1 MVIEPD
7 TYEEH
12 LVESAP
18 LAQAMR
24 AQRANLLCWC
34 IYLVG
39 NLDIAE
45 DLVQET
51 LAAAWRSKRRPAHA
65 EEYPAWL
72 AGIARNVCWSWKRRQ
87 RRESLR
93 LVPLVDREALFDAT
107 NASSAESSYDLEIDL
122 EREELALLLDRAL
135 AQLPADTREALIRKY
150 IDESPL
156 AEIAAR
162 LGLTT
167 GATAARLHRGKL
179 ALRRLFTTTLRA
191 EAASYGLV
199 SPEDEEWRQTRIWCP
214 SCGAQRLLGRL
225 ASDEGLLMLR
235 CPACFER
242 SQTNLASWTD
252 PSLFRGMKSYRS
264 SLSRLSRY
272 AHGYYRRGLATGM
285 AHCVSCGHEAPVR
298 RAYKAELPQKAGEI
312 TGIIISCPACKRTA
326 LVGLNGLL
334 LCHPQAQQFWRAHPR
349 ISTTQAQK
357 IAVNGRTATL
367 TRFVARAEAAQLE
380 VISDWE
386 TLETLRIQEVHERA

>member
-1 MVIEPD
+1 VAIESD
-7 TYEEH
+7 TYEEY
-12 LVESAP
+12 VAESAP

-24 AQRANLLCWC
+24 AQRANLLRWC

-39 NLDIAE
+39 DPDIAE

-51 LAAAWRSKRRPAHA
+51 LAAAWRSKRRPTHV

-93 LVPLVDREALFDAT
+93 LVPLIDGEAPLDANST
-107 NASSAESSYDLEIDL
+107 LAESRLNLEIDL

-150 IDESPL
+150 VDESPL
-156 AEIAAR
+156 AEVAAR

-191 EAASYGLV
+191 EAASFGLV

-214 SCGAQRLLGRL
+214 ECGAQRLLGRL

-235 CPACFER
+235 CPGCFGR

-252 PSLFRGMKSYRS
+252 PALFRGMKSYRS

-272 AHGYYRRGLATGM
+272 AHSYYRRGLATGM
-285 AHCVSCGHEAPVR
+285 ARCVRCGHEAPVR
-298 RAYKAELPQKAGEI
+298 RVCANELPDNVGEI
-312 TGIIISCPACKRTA
+312 AGIIISCPACKRTA

-357 IAVNGRTATL
+357 VTVNGRAATL
-367 TRFVARAEAAQLE
+367 TRFAARAEAARLE
-380 VISDWE
+380 VVSDWE
-386 TLETLRIQEVHERA
+386 TLETLRIQEV

>member
-1 MVIEPD
+1 MAIEPD

-18 LAQAMR
+18 LAQVMR
-24 AQRANLLCWC
+24 AQRANLLRWC
-34 IYLVG
+34 IYLTG
-39 NLDIAE
+39 DPDIAE

-51 LAAAWRSKRRPAHA
+51 LTAAWRSQRRPTHA

-87 RRESLR
+87 RSESLR
-93 LVPLVDREALFDAT
+93 LVPLIDGEAPPDA
-107 NASSAESSYDLEIDL
+107 NPMLAESQLDLEIEL

-162 LGLTT
+162 LGLTA

-179 ALRRLFTTTLRA
+179 ALRRIFTTTLRA
-191 EAASYGLV
+191 EAASFGLV

-214 SCGAQRLLGRL
+214 SCGAHRLLGQL
-225 ASDEGLLMLR
+225 ASDDGLLMLR
-235 CPACFER
+235 CPICFER

-252 PSLFRGMKSYRS
+252 PALFRGMKSYRS

-272 AHGYYRRGLATGM
+272 AHGYYRRGLASGT
-285 AHCVSCGHEAPVR
+285 ARCVRCGHEAPVR
-298 RAYKAELPQKAGEI
+298 RTYANELPDNVGEI
-312 TGIIISCPACKRTA
+312 AGIIVSCPACKRTA
-326 LVGLNGLL
+326 LTGLNGLL
-334 LCHPQAQQFWRAHPR
+334 LCHPQAQQFWRAHPH
-349 ISTTQAQK
+349 ISTTPAQE
-357 IAVNGRTATL
+357 IAVNGRAATL
-367 TRFVARAEAAQLE
+367 TRFVARTEAARLE
-380 VISDWE
+380 VVSDWE
-386 TLETLRIQEVHERA
+386 TLETLRIQEV

>member
-1 MVIEPD
+1 VVIEPD
-7 TYEEH
+7 SYEEH
-12 LVESAP
+12 LVE

-24 AQRANLLCWC
+24 AQRANLLRWC
-34 IYLVG
+34 IHLVG
-39 NLDIAE
+39 DADVAE

-51 LAAAWRSKRRPAHA
+51 LAAAWRSKRHPFRA

-72 AGIARNVCWSWKRRQ
+72 AGIARNVCWSWKRQQ

-93 LVPLVDREALFDAT
+93 LVPLVDGEAPPDANPT
-107 NASSAESSYDLEIDL
+107 LAESQHNLEIDL

-162 LGLTT
+162 LGLTA
-167 GATAARLHRGKL
+167 GATAARIHRGKL

-214 SCGAQRLLGRL
+214 ECGAQRLLGQL
-225 ASDEGLLMLR
+225 ASGEGLLMLR
-235 CPACFER
+235 CPGCFGR
-242 SQTNLASWTD
+242 SKTNLASWTD
-252 PSLFRGMKSYRS
+252 SALFRGMKSYRS

-272 AHGYYRRGLATGM
+272 AHSYYRRGLATGT
-285 AHCVSCGHEAPVR
+285 ARCVSCGHEAPVR
-298 RAYKAELPQKAGEI
+298 RAYANELPDNVGEI
-312 TGIIISCPACKRTA
+312 AGIIISCPACKRTA
-326 LVGLNGLL
+326 LAGLNGLL

-349 ISTTQAQK
+349 ISTTPAQE
-357 IAVNGRTATL
+357 IAVNGRAATL
-367 TRFVARAEAAQLE
+367 TRFVARTEATRLE
-380 VISDWE
+380 VVSDWG
-386 TLETLRIQEVHERA
+386 TLETLKIQEVYERA

>member
-1 MVIEPD
+1 VAIEPD
-7 TYEEH
+7 NSEEH
-12 LVESAP
+12 LAESAP

-24 AQRANLLCWC
+24 AQRANLLRWC

-39 NLDIAE
+39 DADVAE

-51 LAAAWRSKRRPAHA
+51 LTAAWRSKRRPSHV

-72 AGIARNVCWSWKRRQ
+72 AGIARNVCWSWKRWQ

-93 LVPLVDREALFDAT
+93 LVPLIDGEAPPDANLT
-107 NASSAESSYDLEIDL
+107 LVESRLNLEIDL

-162 LGLTT
+162 LRLTT

-191 EAASYGLV
+191 EAVSYGLV
-199 SPEDEEWRQTRIWCP
+199 NPEDEEWRQTRIWCP

-235 CPACFER
+235 CPGCFER

-252 PSLFRGMKSYRS
+252 PSLFCGMKSYRS

-272 AHGYYRRGLATGM
+272 AHGYYRRGLATGT
-285 AHCVSCGHEAPVR
+285 ARCVSCGHEAPVR
-298 RAYKAELPQKAGEI
+298 RADANALVQNAGEI
-312 TGIIISCPACKRTA
+312 AGIIISCPACKRRA
-326 LVGLNGLL
+326 LTGLNGLL
-334 LCHPQAQQFWRAHPR
+334 LCHPQAQQFWREHPR
-349 ISTTQAQK
+349 ISTTPAQK
-357 IAVNGRTATL
+357 ITVNGRAATL
-367 TRFVARAEAAQLE
+367 TRFVARAETTRLE
-380 VISDWE
+380 VVSDWE
-386 TLETLRIQEVHERA
+386 TLETLGIQKVYERA

>member
-1 MVIEPD
+1 VAIDTD

-12 LVESAP
+12 RADAAP
-18 LAQAMR
+18 LAQVMR
-24 AQRANLLCWC
+24 AQRTDLLRWC
-34 IYLVG
+34 IHLVG
-39 NLDIAE
+39 DADVAE

-51 LAAAWRSKRRPAHA
+51 LTAAWRSLRRPARS

-93 LVPLVDREALFDAT
+93 LVPLVDGEIPPEANPT
-107 NASSAESSYDLEIDL
+107 VVESQLHFEIDL

-162 LGLTT
+162 LGLTA

-179 ALRRLFTTTLRA
+179 ALRRIFTTTLRA
-191 EAASYGLV
+191 EAASYGLIG
-199 SPEDEEWRQTRIWCP
+199 SEDEEWRQTRIWCP

-225 ASDEGLLMLR
+225 ASDDGLLMLR
-235 CPACFER
+235 CPGCFGR
-242 SQTNLASWTD
+242 SHTNLASWTD
-252 PSLFRGMKSYRS
+252 RALFQGMKSYRS

-272 AHGYYRRGLATGM
+272 AHGYYRRGLANGM
-285 AHCVSCGHEAPVR
+285 ACCVRCGHEAPVR
-298 RAYKAELPQKAGEI
+298 RAHANELPHNVEEI
-312 TGIIISCPACKRTA
+312 AGIIIHCPGCKRTA
-326 LVGLNGLL
+326 LTGLNGLL
-334 LCHPQAQQFWRAHPR
+334 LCHPQVQQFWRAHPR
-349 ISTTQAQK
+349 IVTAPSQK
-357 IAVNGRTATL
+357 ITVDGRAATL
-367 TRFVARAEAAQLE
+367 TRFAARTEAAWLE
-380 VISDWE
+380 VVSDWE
-386 TLETLRIQEVHERA
+386 TLETLRIQEG

>member
-1 MVIEPD
+1 VVIEPD
-7 TYEEH
+7 SYEEH
-12 LVESAP
+12 LVE

-24 AQRANLLCWC
+24 AQRANLLRWC
-34 IYLVG
+34 IHLVG
-39 NLDIAE
+39 DADVAE

-51 LAAAWRSKRRPAHA
+51 LAAAWRSQRRPTHV
-65 EEYPAWL
+65 EQYPAWL

-93 LVPLVDREALFDAT
+93 LVSLVDGEAPPDANST
-107 NASSAESSYDLEIDL
+107 FAESRLNLEIDL
-122 EREELALLLDRAL
+122 ECEDLALLLDRAL

-150 IDESPL
+150 VDESPL

-179 ALRRLFTTTLRA
+179 ALRRIFTTTLRA

-199 SPEDEEWRQTRIWCP
+199 SPDDEEWRQTRIWCP

-235 CPACFER
+235 CPGCFTR

-272 AHGYYRRGLATGM
+272 AHGYYRRGLATSL
-285 AHCVSCGHEAPVR
+285 AHCAQCGHEAPVR
-298 RAYKAELPQKAGEI
+298 RADANELLQNAGEI
-312 TGIIISCPACKRTA
+312 TGIIVSCPACKRIA
-326 LVGLNGLL
+326 LTGLNGLL

-349 ISTTQAQK
+349 ISTTPAQK
-357 IAVNGRTATL
+357 IVVNGRAATL
-367 TRFVARAEAAQLE
+367 TRFIARTETARLE
-380 VISDWE
+380 VVSDWE
-386 TLETLRIQEVHERA
+386 TLETLRIQESYERA

>member
-1 MVIEPD
+1 VVIEPD
-7 TYEEH
+7 NYEKH

-18 LAQAMR
+18 LAHAMR
-24 AQRANLLCWC
+24 AQRANLLRWC

-39 NLDIAE
+39 DPDIAE

-51 LAAAWRSKRRPAHA
+51 LAAAWRSKRQPAHV

-93 LVPLVDREALFDAT
+93 LVPLVDGEAPPDA
-107 NASSAESSYDLEIDL
+107 NSILAESRHNLEIDL

-135 AQLPADTREALIRKY
+135 AQLPGDTREALIRKY

-156 AEIAAR
+156 AEVAAR
-162 LGLTT
+162 LGLTA

-191 EAASYGLV
+191 EAASFGLV
-199 SPEDEEWRQTRIWCP
+199 SPEDKEWRQTRIWCP
-214 SCGAQRLLGRL
+214 ECGAHRLLGQL
-225 ASDEGLLMLR
+225 ADDDGLLMLR
-235 CPACFER
+235 CPACFAR

-252 PSLFRGMKSYRS
+252 PALFRGMKSYRS

-272 AHGYYRRGLATGM
+272 AHGYYRRGLATGR
-285 AHCVSCGHEAPVR
+285 ARCVRCGHEAPVR
-298 RAYKAELPQKAGEI
+298 RARTAELPQNAGEI
-312 TGIIISCPACKRTA
+312 AGIIVTCPACKRTA
-326 LVGLNGLL
+326 LAGLNGLL
-334 LCHPQAQQFWRAHPR
+334 LCHPQAQQFWRRHPR
-349 ISTTQAQK
+349 ISTAPSQK
-357 IAVNGRTATL
+357 ITVNGRVATL
-367 TRFVARAEAAQLE
+367 TRFVARTEVARLE
-380 VISDWE
+380 VVSDWE
-386 TLETLRIQEVHERA
+386 TLETLKIQEV